1 MGLEFPVDADAAL
14 TFFAAGDRSGL
25 DPRRLASWEVGDVLR
40 EIIDRLVDTR
50 AGADDLNAIT
60 DELEAVAARLRRFEH
75 GRRYDSYGE
84 AANASMPAP
93 KVDWSTPAPAPGNT
107 VAPVDTISPGDATA
121 PEDAT
126 PPSGHADFSPLLGRA
141 NPLAP
146 PMQFSIDSSGD
157 APKVCA
163 AVTFGHAY
171 EGPPGHVH
179 GGIVAAAFDELLGA
193 TQAMSGS
200 PGMTANLVVNYRAP
214 TPLHVPLRF
223 ESTLDSV
230 DGRKIRTSARLFN
243 GDSLC
248 AESTGLFIT
257 IDFSAIAAMR
267 VDRDGSK
274 PVFTDGAGLDD
285 NGSQKD

>member
-1 MGLEFPVDADAAL
+1 M
-14 TFFAAGDRSGL
+14 
-25 DPRRLASWEVGDVLR
+25 LR

-50 AGADDLNAIT
+50 AGADDLIAIT
-60 DELEAVAARLRRFEH
+60 GELEMVAARLRQFDH

-84 AANASMPAP
+84 AANASMTAT
-93 KVDWSTPAPAPGNT
+93 KAAAS
-107 VAPVDTISPGDATA
+107 GDAAGSGGTA
-121 PEDAT
+121 EPEDAA
-126 PPSGHADFSPLLGRA
+126 PPSGHADFSPFLGRA

-146 PMQFSIDSSGD
+146 PMEFSIDSSGD
-157 APKVCA
+157 VPMVCA
-163 AVTFGHAY
+163 DVTFGHAY

-214 TPLHVPLRF
+214 TPLHVPLHF

-230 DGRKIRTSARLFN
+230 EGRKIRTSGRLFN

-248 AESTGLFIT
+248 AESTGLFIS

-267 VDRDGSK
+267 VDRDGSSNN
-274 PVFTDGAGLDD
+274 GLDVARAD
-285 NGSQKD
+285 DTRPRKG

>member
-1 MGLEFPVDADAAL
+1 MALEFPVDADAAL

-50 AGADDLNAIT
+50 AGANDLNAIT
-60 DELEAVAARLRRFEH
+60 NELEAVAARLRRFEH

-84 AANASMPAP
+84 AANASMSAP
-93 KVDWSTPAPAPGNT
+93 E
-107 VAPVDTISPGDATA
+107 VAESGDTASPGDPAS
-121 PEDAT
+121 PEDAA

-157 APKVCA
+157 VPKVRA
-163 AVTFGHAY
+163 DVTFGHAY

-274 PVFTDGAGLDD
+274 AVDTDGVRPEND
-285 NGSQKD
+285 GSQKD

>member
-1 MGLEFPVDADAAL
+1 MALEFPVDADAAL
-14 TFFAAGDRSGL
+14 TFFAAGDRSLL
-25 DPRRLASWEVGDVLR
+25 DPRRRASWEVGDVLR

-50 AGADDLNAIT
+50 AGADDLAAIT
-60 DELEAVAARLRRFEH
+60 DELEMVAVRLRQFDH

-84 AANASMPAP
+84 AANASMPAAVATGSDDSP
-93 KVDWSTPAPAPGNT
+93 AVD
-107 VAPVDTISPGDATA
+107 DAA
-121 PEDAT
+121 

-146 PMQFSIDSSGD
+146 PMEFSIDSSGD
-157 APKVCA
+157 VPKVCA
-163 AVTFGHAY
+163 DVTFGHAY

-214 TPLHVPLRF
+214 TPLHVPLHF

-230 DGRKIRTSARLFN
+230 EGRKIRTSGRLFN

-248 AESTGLFIT
+248 AESTGLFIS

-267 VDRDGSK
+267 VDRDGSQR
-274 PVFTDGAGLDD
+274 D
-285 NGSQKD
+285 

>member
-1 MGLEFPVDADAAL
+1 MAMEFPVDADAAL
-14 TFFAAGDRSGL
+14 TFFAAGDRSLL
-25 DPRRLASWEVGDVLR
+25 DPRRRASWEVGDVLR

-50 AGADDLNAIT
+50 AGTDDLSAIT
-60 DELEAVAARLRRFEH
+60 AELELVAARLRQFDH

-84 AANASMPAP
+84 AANASMPATGAAGS
-93 KVDWSTPAPAPGNT
+93 DETTADETTADET
-107 VAPVDTISPGDATA
+107 AADETAADDAA
-121 PEDAT
+121 

-146 PMQFSIDSSGD
+146 PMEFSIDSSGD
-157 APKVCA
+157 VPKVCA
-163 AVTFGHAY
+163 DVTFGHAY

-200 PGMTANLVVNYRAP
+200 PGMTANLGVNYRAP
-214 TPLHVPLRF
+214 TPLHVPLHF

-230 DGRKIRTSARLFN
+230 EGRKIRTSGRLFN
-243 GDSLC
+243 GDVLC
-248 AESTGLFIT
+248 AESTGLFIS

-267 VDRDGSK
+267 VDRDGS
-274 PVFTDGAGLDD
+274 
-285 NGSQKD
+285 QKD

>member
-1 MGLEFPVDADAAL
+1 MAMDFPVDADAAL
-14 TFFAAGDRSGL
+14 AFFATNDRAEL
-25 DPRRLASWEVGDVLR
+25 DARRRASWEVGDALR

-50 AGADDLNAIT
+50 AGTEDLQAIT
-60 DELEAVAARLRRFEH
+60 AELDSVVERLRRFEH

-84 AANASMPAP
+84 AANAP
-93 KVDWSTPAPAPGNT
+93 VPG
-107 VAPVDTISPGDATA
+107 PDTDT
-121 PEDAT
+121 EDDGA
-126 PPSGHADFSPLLGRA
+126 PPSGHVDFSPLLGRA

-146 PMQFSIDSSGD
+146 PMEFSIDTTGEV
-157 APKVCA
+157 PMVCA
-163 AVTFGHAY
+163 DVTFGHAY

-200 PGMTANLVVNYRAP
+200 PGMTAQLEVSYRAP

-230 DGRKIRTSARLFN
+230 EGRKIRTSGRLYN

-248 AESTGLFIT
+248 AESSGLFIS
-257 IDFSAIAAMR
+257 IDFGAIAAMR
-267 VDRDGSK
+267 VNRDGPTGPRSR
-274 PVFTDGAGLDD
+274 TME
-285 NGSQKD
+285 S

>member
-1 MGLEFPVDADAAL
+1 MALEFPVDADAAL
-14 TFFAAGDRSGL
+14 TFFAVGDRSLL
-25 DPRRLASWEVGDVLR
+25 DPRRRASWEVGDVLR

-50 AGADDLNAIT
+50 AGADDLVAIT
-60 DELEAVAARLRRFEH
+60 GELEMVATRLRQFEH

-84 AANASMPAP
+84 AANASM
-93 KVDWSTPAPAPGNT
+93 S
-107 VAPVDTISPGDATA
+107 ATKA
-121 PEDAT
+121 GSGESAEPEDAA
-126 PPSGHADFSPLLGRA
+126 PPSGHADFIPLLGRA

-146 PMQFSIDSSGD
+146 PMEFSIDSSGKV
-157 APKVCA
+157 PKVCA
-163 AVTFGHAY
+163 DVTFGHAY

-200 PGMTANLVVNYRAP
+200 PGMTANLVVDYRAP
-214 TPLHVPLRF
+214 TPPNVPLHF

-230 DGRKIRTSARLFN
+230 EGRKIRTSGRLFN

-248 AESTGLFIT
+248 AESTGLFIS

-267 VDRDGSK
+267 VDRDGSSAPRADAADTRSPK
-274 PVFTDGAGLDD
+274 G
-285 NGSQKD
+285 